1 MEMPNFKISNF
12 DGPFDLLIHLIKK
25 KEMNIIDVKIE
36 EIINQYLDYIALMQE
51 LDLEITSE
59 FIVMAAT
66 LIEIKSRSLL
76 PKENKN
82 NLDEEQVDLE
92 TELKIKLIE
101 YTKFKKVSEYF
112 KRKDLMYGEVFTK
125 KAEVI
130 DIDERLDILSKDYLK
145 KINMRTLYNIYIN
158 LVQKYNDKQNTTN
171 VIERNI
177 NVDKYKMS
185 DKIISIRQKMK
196 LNSIMRFSDL
206 SFECECKLEV
216 VVTFL
221 AILEMIKLN
230 EIKVMQYDNFEEI
243 IIEKVEQYE

>member
-1 MEMPNFKISNF
+1 MEMPKIKISNF

-25 KEMNIIDVKIE
+25 NEMEITDIRIE

-51 LDLEITSE
+51 FDLEITSE

-66 LIEIKSRSLL
+66 LIEIKSKSLL

-82 NLDEEQVDLE
+82 NLEEEQIDLE
-92 TELKIKLIE
+92 AELKLKLIE

-112 KRKDLMYGEVFTK
+112 KRKDLMYGEIFTK

-130 DIDERLDILSKDYLK
+130 EIEEDLDILSMDYLK
-145 KINMRTLYNIYIN
+145 KINMRTLYNIYIK
-158 LVQKYNDKQNTTN
+158 LIQKYNDKQNTSN

-177 NVDKYKMS
+177 NIDKYKMD
-185 DKIISIRQKMK
+185 DKMISIRQKMK
-196 LNSIMRFSDL
+196 LNSIIRFSDL

>member
-1 MEMPNFKISNF
+1 MEMPKFKISNF

-25 KEMNIIDVKIE
+25 NEMDITDIRIE

-51 LDLEITSE
+51 FDLEITSE

-66 LIEIKSRSLL
+66 LIEIKSKSLL

-82 NLDEEQVDLE
+82 DSEDNQIDLE
-92 TELKIKLIE
+92 AELKIKLIE

-125 KAEVI
+125 NAEVI
-130 DIDERLDILSKDYLK
+130 DIEDDLDVLSLEYLK

-158 LVQKYNDKQNTTN
+158 LIQKYNDKQNTAN

-177 NVDKYKMS
+177 NVDKYKMD
-185 DKIISIRQKMK
+185 DKMISIRQKMK
-196 LNSIMRFSDL
+196 LNSIIRFSDL

>member
-145 KINMRTLYNIYIN
+145 K
-158 LVQKYNDKQNTTN
+158 
-171 VIERNI
+171 
-177 NVDKYKMS
+177 
-185 DKIISIRQKMK
+185 
-196 LNSIMRFSDL
+196 
-206 SFECECKLEV
+206 
-216 VVTFL
+216 
-221 AILEMIKLN
+221 
-230 EIKVMQYDNFEEI
+230 
-243 IIEKVEQYE
+243 